1 MGETQGTESCPSPR
15 QVGKDTSSVSKMDGP
30 SPGQA
35 GNNKLSQLEIDETP
49 INDALRPDDQSDF
62 ATGFPLACLMIGL
75 MVAQFLVSID
85 RTIIS
90 TVSRG
95 TRTRTIHLR

>member
-1 MGETQGTESCPSPR
+1 MGEIQGKEKCPSPG
-15 QVGKDTSSVSKMDGP
+15 QMDKDTSSESKVDGS
-30 SPGQA
+30 SPGQV
-35 GNNKLSQLEIDETP
+35 GNDKSNQLEVDETA

-62 ATGFPLACLMIGL
+62 ATGFPLACLMIGI

-90 TVSRG
+90 TVSRR

>member
-1 MGETQGTESCPSPR
+1 MD
-15 QVGKDTSSVSKMDGP
+15 KDTSSESKVDGS
-30 SPGQA
+30 SPGQV
-35 GNNKLSQLEIDETP
+35 GNDKSGQLEVNETA

-62 ATGFPLACLMIGL
+62 ATGFPLACLMIGI

-90 TVSRG
+90 TVSRR

>member
-1 MGETQGTESCPSPR
+1 MGETQGIERCPSPR
-15 QVGKDTSSVSKMDGP
+15 QADKDTPSESKMGGS
-30 SPGQA
+30 SPGQV
-35 GNNKLSQLEIDETP
+35 GNDKSSQPEIHETA

-62 ATGFPLACLMIGL
+62 ATGFPLVCLMIGI

-90 TVSRG
+90 TVSRR
-95 TRTRTIHLR
+95 TRPRTIHLR

>member
-1 MGETQGTESCPSPR
+1 
-15 QVGKDTSSVSKMDGP
+15 V
-30 SPGQA
+30 
-35 GNNKLSQLEIDETP
+35 
-49 INDALRPDDQSDF
+49 
-62 ATGFPLACLMIGL
+62 CLMIGI

-90 TVSRG
+90 TVSRR